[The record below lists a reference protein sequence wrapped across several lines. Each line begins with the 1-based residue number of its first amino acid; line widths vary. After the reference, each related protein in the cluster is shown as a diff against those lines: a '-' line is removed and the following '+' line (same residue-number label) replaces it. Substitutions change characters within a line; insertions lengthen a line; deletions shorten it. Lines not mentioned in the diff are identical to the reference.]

1 MIVFGCS
8 EVFDDSR
15 AVFFPTKACRRFKNS
30 GWALECTLTSSRVLP
45 TCTSTHWAEEHRE
58 RKSGWGGYSL
68 FLQVESTFHLGKKQ
82 IMFCFLE
89 VLPAHCGILVFF
101 SCSKFIIRVVKGFEL
116 GIYHHVSACP
126 SRAASG
132 LGEASKDLQSLF
144 VGTGYQQNIPG
155 THYHLMFSSLLA
167 LASWG
172 FHNSDFF
179 FFIMLQE

>member
-1 MIVFGCS
+1 MGFGVHAYIFS
-8 EVFDDSR
+8 DFAYLHEHALGWRTPRKKIGLGRLF
-15 AVFFPTKACRRFKNS
+15 AVSS
-30 GWALECTLTSSRVLP
+30 GWKHFSSGQEADYVLFSWSAS
-45 TCTSTHWAEEHRE
+45 C
-58 RKSGWGGYSL
+58 SL
-68 FLQVESTFHLGKKQ
+68 WDS
-82 IMFCFLE
+82 CFLT
-89 VLPAHCGILVFF
+89 
-101 SCSKFIIRVVKGFEL
+101 CSKFIIRVGKDFEL